1 MIEAVEAFAYVQLL
15 EPVLVIV
22 GAVLIGLII
31 RWILLIVLN
40 SWAQRNSWYA
50 DNVMI
55 NVVKNVVV
63 FWFTLL
69 GLYLAVSTPL
79 FAPRITGTIQTAVL
93 IAFVGSTTLVLIRI
107 GTGLV
112 RTYDRNAEG
121 SSALTIIINIIRI
134 TATIVGLIIILQIL
148 NVPVT
153 PAIAAFGVGGLA
165 VSLALQDTLS
175 NLFSGIMII
184 LSHQIRPGNYVRL
197 STGEEGYVVDI
208 NWRNTQIRQLANN
221 MITVPNAVLT
231 SQILTNYHDPT
242 RELAILIDVG
252 VSYDS
257 DLQQV
262 ERVTIE
268 VAQQVMHEVPGGVP
282 DFTPFIRYNAFGD
295 FQIKFT
301 VILRGQEF
309 VDQFLIKHEFIKRLH
324 ARYRQEGIEIPF
336 PIRTI
341 YSRNSM
347 QQQPASVSLPN
358 YPVER

>member
-1 MIEAVEAFAYVQLL
+1 MIEAVEEFAYAQLL
-15 EPVLVIV
+15 EPALVIV
-22 GAVLIGLII
+22 GAVLIGLIV
-31 RWILLIVLN
+31 RWILLILLK
-40 SWAQRNSWYA
+40 SWAQKNSWYA
-50 DNVMI
+50 DNVVI
-55 NVVKNVVV
+55 NVLKNMVVL
-63 FWFTLL
+63 WFTLL
-69 GLYLAVSTPL
+69 GIYLAVLTPL
-79 FAPRITGTIQTAVL
+79 FVPRITVAIQIAVL
-93 IAFVGSTTLVLIRI
+93 IGFVGSTTLVIIRI

-112 RTYDRNAEG
+112 RAYDRNAEG
-121 SSALTIIINIIRI
+121 SSALTIVVNIIRI

-148 NVPVT
+148 NIPVT

-184 LSHQIRPGNYVRL
+184 LSHQVRPGNYIRL
-197 STGEEGYVVDI
+197 STGEEGYVADI

-231 SQILTNYHDPT
+231 SQILINYHDPT
-242 RELAILIDVG
+242 RELAVLIDVG

-257 DLQQV
+257 DLQLV

-268 VAQQVMHEVPGGVP
+268 VAQQVMQEVPGGVP
-282 DFTPFIRYNAFGD
+282 DFTPFIRYNDFAD

-341 YSRNSM
+341 YNRNHTH
-347 QQQPASVSLPN
+347 QQPSRVSLPN
-358 YPVER
+358 YPVEG

>member
-1 MIEAVEAFAYVQLL
+1 MIEAVEEFTYAQLL
-15 EPVLVIV
+15 EPALVIV

-31 RWILLIVLN
+31 RWILLILLKG
-40 SWAQRNSWYA
+40 WAQKNSWYA
-50 DNVMI
+50 DNVVI
-55 NVVKNVVV
+55 NVLKNMVV

-69 GLYLAVSTPL
+69 GIYLAVLTPL
-79 FAPRITGTIQTAVL
+79 FAPRITVAIQIAVL
-93 IAFVGSTTLVLIRI
+93 IAFVGSTTLVIIRI

-112 RTYDRNAEG
+112 KTYDRNAEG
-121 SSALTIIINIIRI
+121 SSALTIVVNIIRI

-148 NVPVT
+148 NIPVT

-175 NLFSGIMII
+175 NLFSGIIII

-197 STGEEGYVVDI
+197 STGEEGYVADI

-221 MITVPNAVLT
+221 IITVPNAVLT

-242 RELAILIDVG
+242 RELAVLINVG

-257 DLQQV
+257 DLQLV

-268 VAQQVMHEVPGGVP
+268 VAQEVMQEVPGGVP
-282 DFTPFIRYNAFGD
+282 DFTPFIRYNDFAD

-341 YSRNSM
+341 YNRNSTH
-347 QQQPASVSLPN
+347 QPPASVSLPN